1 MELEGIDTS
10 LNYEVDGDGKIT
22 LNGEVIT
29 RVPRRFLDAIADL
42 DRQIEERE
50 RQPNQS
56 IAFKQETAGLKVL
69 RQDWIQT
76 CRTIHE
82 QTLKAERI
90 EKENEALR
98 KQLRRW

>member
-10 LNYEVDGDGKIT
+10 LNYETDE
-22 LNGEVIT
+22 NGNIILHGEAIT
-29 RVPRRFLDAIADL
+29 RVPRKFLDAITDL

-56 IAFKQETAGLKVL
+56 VAFKQETAGLKVL

-82 QTLKAERI
+82 QMLKAERI

-98 KQLRRW
+98 KQLGRW